1 LLKIDDNILP
11 FSTYSALKA
20 YLNIRPKFDG
30 PLFCHLNL
38 NWQERNF
45 SQHYSHPYNFWD
57 IILIELIHIL
67 LELEQP
73 HIMPC
78 LVLMRMKLKKRADG
92 APTHTNVI
100 LDYNSVLVYFRFTN
114 SLDCWKLLDTK
125 SGWTH
130 KKPAYG

>member
-1 LLKIDDNILP
+1 
-11 FSTYSALKA
+11 
-20 YLNIRPKFDG
+20 
-30 PLFCHLNL
+30 
-38 NWQERNF
+38 
-45 SQHYSHPYNFWD
+45 
-57 IILIELIHIL
+57 
-67 LELEQP
+67 LEQP

-130 KKPAYG
+130 KKPACG